1 LINSLDVARAVHFV
15 AMMMLEGAIVFRFIV
30 AEPSLRGVTGTINRG
45 RLLYRFLGW
54 TVWPCLLVG
63 VASGVAWLV
72 LLAASLSHLAPTQ
85 AISRGIAWIVLT
97 RTQFGATWQARSVI
111 TVLFAA
117 SVVAFDY
124 TALKRFGWG
133 RIIQLALVIVLV
145 GSLAWAGHGA
155 ATPGVIGDVQLI
167 GDMLH
172 LIVAGIWIGGL
183 LPLAVLLAIAG
194 RADEAAW
201 IVAAS
206 DGTRRFTI
214 LGVTSVLTLLLTGFV
229 NTYVLTGSI
238 PALVGTP
245 YGRLLLLKI
254 GLFVTMV
261 AIAAVNRQYLTPRL
275 ASASALDATTT
286 RRPLVH
292 LVRNSLTEFALGVLI
307 LGIVGIL
314 GTLTPGLHDQPV
326 WPFPIRFSAD
336 AFDDPDLRIRVIGAI
351 VGTSVAI
358 LAALAAIW
366 VNRLRWPLI
375 VGAILVGGYFAPAL
389 SDLTEEAY
397 PTSFFSSPTGYSA
410 KSVAL
415 GHKAFLDNCA
425 VCHGSQGR
433 GDGPAAQSLTTK
445 PADLTAEH
453 IYGHP
458 DGDLFWWITHG
469 IGGVMPAFG
478 DVLDENARWNLIDFI
493 HANADAVRLRT
504 AAGRVTSFGFPLPN
518 FSIECPDGSIRST
531 DELKGRI
538 LQLIFTSQD
547 MTNPLRALAEFEGKN
562 VVRIDIPSDLKTTDP
577 GACTTND
584 PFVTQL
590 FAIYRARSNAGI
602 SDTEWL
608 VDAAGSLRAI
618 WWPGKGSPWTD
629 PEVLQHRLSDL
640 RHVPAVV
647 RTAGGHAH
655 HH

>member
-1 LINSLDVARAVHFV
+1 LINSLDVARAIHFV
-15 AMMMLEGAIVFRFIV
+15 AMMMLEGAIVFRFFV
-30 AEPSLRGVTGTINRG
+30 AEPSLRGIADTVIRD
-45 RLLYRFLGW
+45 RLLYRFVAW
-54 TVWPCLLVG
+54 TVWLGLLVG
-63 VASGVAWLV
+63 VASGVVWLV
-72 LLAASLSHLAPTQ
+72 LLAASLSHVAPAQ

-111 TVLFAA
+111 AVLFAA
-117 SVVAFDY
+117 SVVAFDC
-124 TALKRFGWG
+124 TALKRFRWR
-133 RIIQLALVIVLV
+133 RIIQLALVIALV

-155 ATPGVIGDVQLI
+155 ATPGLIGDVQLI
-167 GDMLH
+167 GDVLH

-183 LPLAVLLAIAG
+183 LPLAALLAIAL
-194 RADEAAW
+194 RADEPAW
-201 IVAAS
+201 IVAAG

-214 LGVTSVLTLLLTGFV
+214 LGVTSVLTLLLTGCV
-229 NTYVLTGSI
+229 NTYVLTGSV

-254 GLFVTMV
+254 ALFIAMV

-292 LVRNSLTEFALGVLI
+292 LVRNSLTEFALGVLT

-336 AFDDPDLRIRVIGAI
+336 AFDDPDLLIRVSGAI
-351 VGTSVAI
+351 VGISVAA

-366 VNRLRWPLI
+366 ARRLRWPLI
-375 VGAILVGGYFAPAL
+375 AGAILVAGYFAPAL

-410 KSVAL
+410 KSIAL
-415 GHKAFLDNCA
+415 GHNAFLNNCA
-425 VCHGSQGR
+425 VCHGSRGR

-453 IYGHP
+453 IYGHL

-478 DVLDENARWNLIDFI
+478 DVLDETARWNLIDFI
-493 HANADAVRLRT
+493 HANADAMRLRA

-518 FSIECPDGSIRST
+518 FSVECPDGSVRST

-538 LQLIFTSQD
+538 LHLVFSGPHA
-547 MTNPLRALAEFEGKN
+547 TNRLRALPDFEGKS
-562 VVRIDIPSDLKTTDP
+562 VVRIAILPDSENNNANACITSDR
-577 GACTTND
+577 
-584 PFVTQL
+584 FVDQL
-590 FAIYRARSNAGI
+590 FAIYHSGTIADS

-608 VDAAGSLRAI
+608 VDGSGSLRAI
-618 WWPGKGSPWTD
+618 WWPGNGDNWRNMK
-629 PEVLQHRLSDL
+629 VLQRRLSDL
-640 RHVPAVV
+640 RRISAVV
-647 RTAGGHAH
+647 RTAGGHSH